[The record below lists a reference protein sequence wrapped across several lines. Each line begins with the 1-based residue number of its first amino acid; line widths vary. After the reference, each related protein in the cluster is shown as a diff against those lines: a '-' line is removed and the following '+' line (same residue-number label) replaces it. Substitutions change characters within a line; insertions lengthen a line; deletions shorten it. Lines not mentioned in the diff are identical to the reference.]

1 MSIAFF
7 GMLAGALAL
16 CEIYPYTVSILGR
29 DLLLRKI
36 PEEEWTVPNLA
47 TWTILSV
54 AGGIIALSYYER
66 NDMDSFWFFGGLF
79 IEYCVAA
86 VLSLWYGEH
95 RRDGR
100 PPFTTLDKVCLAGAG
115 AGFVGW
121 YMSGSWE
128 IPIVVNIVVD
138 AFGIVPTI
146 EKVWRRPRSESLR
159 AWTMTA
165 AGCASALV
173 ALGHVHTWSFE
184 RSAFPLYI
192 ALSSWVIL
200 GMLLRRF
207 QKQTTRPAG

>member
-1 MSIAFF
+1 MSTAFF

-36 PEEEWTVPNLA
+36 PEEERTIPNLA

-66 NDMDSFWFFGGLF
+66 NDLDGFWFFGGLF
-79 IEYCVAA
+79 LGYCIPA
-86 VLSLWYGEH
+86 VLALWCGEH

-100 PPFTTLDKVCLAGAG
+100 PPFTTLDKLCLAGAG
-115 AGFVGW
+115 AGLVGW
-121 YMSGSWE
+121 YVSGSWE
-128 IPIVVNIVVD
+128 IPIAVNIVVD

-146 EKVWRRPRSESLR
+146 EKVWRRPRSESLQ
-159 AWTMTA
+159 AWTVTILA
-165 AGCASALV
+165 CVFGIV
-173 ALGHVHTWSFE
+173 AIGPVNTWNFS
-184 RSAFPLYI
+184 RAAFPLY
-192 ALSSWVIL
+192 LML
-200 GMLLRRF
+200 GSGLVWTLLLRRF